1 MSEVPSGLNFSTVS
15 PVPIR
20 DSASLMLTRKNNNE
34 IEILLG
40 KRAKSMRAFPNF
52 WSFPGGGLS
61 RKDLE
66 ATTKLNLEYN
76 EHAAM
81 KICIVRELCE
91 ELGLTISKN
100 KVISVD
106 SGIRSSVVENKD
118 NWVNE
123 VLSGN
128 IMFEPSNLKII
139 RERITPIFAPIR
151 FHNRFFHLHISK
163 DSPEFNLEEQ
173 TEFDEAKWYSINK
186 LLSDWENHS
195 INLPP
200 PIFTLIR
207 DLNFL
212 LEDGMKL
219 EDAVNNLSS
228 DSPEEKEIN
237 FSAGVICIPVKT
249 ATLPPASTTNCYLLG
264 RKGGD
269 LLLVDPAAKN
279 QDDIDWIMDLVKL
292 LGGNIVGLL

>member
-1 MSEVPSGLNFSTVS
+1 
-15 PVPIR
+15 
-20 DSASLMLTRKNNNE
+20 
-34 IEILLG
+34 
-40 KRAKSMRAFPNF
+40 
-52 WSFPGGGLS
+52 
-61 RKDLE
+61 
-66 ATTKLNLEYN
+66 
-76 EHAAM
+76 M

-106 SGIRSSVVENKD
+106 SEIRSSVVENKD

-212 LEDGMKL
+212 LENGMKL
-219 EDAVNNLSS
+219 EDAVNNLNS

-249 ATLPPASTTNCYLLG
+249 ATLPPACLLYTSPSPRDRG
-264 RKGGD
+264 
-269 LLLVDPAAKN
+269 
-279 QDDIDWIMDLVKL
+279 
-292 LGGNIVGLL
+292 